1 MFVPVR
7 FQDTPFSR
15 DRDDHFYQ
23 RENMRMCVNERERRV
38 SDEREREKEV
48 YFVKR
53 GSPTQLIAA
62 SARRDI
68 VINKYRIKRMNPID
82 TLRQGR

>member
-1 MFVPVR
+1 MCLYLCVFKTRLFHVIAMII
-7 FQDTPFSR
+7 FI
-15 DRDDHFYQ
+15 